1 MVKFVN
7 TKVLKRV
14 LGDPQAA
21 TIKRMRKK
29 VKVINELGDK
39 YKKMTDKQ
47 LRDQTA
53 EFKKRLEKKGTKL
66 DDLLPEAFAV
76 VREAAARTLKQR
88 HFDVQ
93 LIGGMVLH
101 EGSVAEMKTGEG
113 KTLVATLAIYL
124 NALEGK
130 GAHLVTVNDYL
141 AQRDAGWMGQVYSFL
156 GMTTGVVIPDQS
168 FVYDPEYNDTNHFDE
183 RMFHLRPSSRQD
195 AYQADITYGTNNE
208 FGFDYLR
215 DNMVRE
221 TEQLRQRDLHFAI
234 VDEVDSIL
242 IDEARTPLIISA
254 PATASGA
261 AYSQFAKVV
270 RQLKETEHYEKDE
283 KRKSVVLTDAGVELV
298 EKILGITN
306 LYATENLR
314 TIYHLEQSLKA
325 QTLFHRDK
333 DYVVTKEGEIVIVD
347 DFTGRLLKGRRYNEG
362 LHQAIEAKEG
372 VEVQEES
379 MTLATI
385 SFQNLFRLYKKLAGM
400 TGTAMT
406 ESEEFHQVYKMNVI
420 EVPANKPLVRQDLSD
435 RIYKTETGKMHSI
448 VKDVAASREKGQ
460 PVLIGTV
467 SIEKNELLSSM
478 LKAAKVPHEVLN
490 AKNNEKEAA
499 IVAKAGQ
506 RGAVTLATNIAGR
519 GTDIVLGE
527 GVKEV
532 GGLFVL
538 GSERH
543 ESRRIDNQLR
553 GRAGRQGDPGKTQF
567 YVSTQDDLM
576 RIYGGDRIAGLMD
589 KLKVD
594 DETPIESRMIT
605 KSLEGAQKKVEG
617 FNFDQRK
624 NVVQYDDVMNRH
636 RKAIYAMRREILKA
650 EDISPRIKKLIDE
663 EVQWL
668 TTHPESTSENYE
680 NILTETFPFDGDT
693 LDKLFDTAADKFQ
706 AELEKAATKQY
717 KEQEKSFTPETMRKV
732 ERDVYLQVLDD
743 LWMQHLENMD
753 HLREGIHWISVG
765 QRDPLVEYRRQGQI
779 IFDDFQAT
787 LRHDI
792 VRAIM
797 YAQPLD
803 EAAQARVVET
813 ELTRAAAGSVD
824 NASQIT
830 TAEVFEETDFT
841 PLAEEEAKEARLHAE
856 RKKARKAERQRKKKG
871 RRKR

>member
-1 MVKFVN
+1 
-7 TKVLKRV
+7 
-14 LGDPQAA
+14 
-21 TIKRMRKK
+21 
-29 VKVINELGDK
+29 
-39 YKKMTDKQ
+39 
-47 LRDQTA
+47 
-53 EFKKRLEKKGTKL
+53 
-66 DDLLPEAFAV
+66 
-76 VREAAARTLKQR
+76 
-88 HFDVQ
+88 
-93 LIGGMVLH
+93 
-101 EGSVAEMKTGEG
+101 
-113 KTLVATLAIYL
+113 
-124 NALEGK
+124 
-130 GAHLVTVNDYL
+130 
-141 AQRDAGWMGQVYSFL
+141 
-156 GMTTGVVIPDQS
+156 
-168 FVYDPEYNDTNHFDE
+168 
-183 RMFHLRPSSRQD
+183 
-195 AYQADITYGTNNE
+195 
-208 FGFDYLR
+208 
-215 DNMVRE
+215 
-221 TEQLRQRDLHFAI
+221 
-234 VDEVDSIL
+234 
-242 IDEARTPLIISA
+242 
-254 PATASGA
+254 
-261 AYSQFAKVV
+261 
-270 RQLKETEHYEKDE
+270 
-283 KRKSVVLTDAGVELV
+283 
-298 EKILGITN
+298 
-306 LYATENLR
+306 
-314 TIYHLEQSLKA
+314 
-325 QTLFHRDK
+325 
-333 DYVVTKEGEIVIVD
+333 
-347 DFTGRLLKGRRYNEG
+347 
-362 LHQAIEAKEG
+362 
-372 VEVQEES
+372 
-379 MTLATI
+379 
-385 SFQNLFRLYKKLAGM
+385 
-400 TGTAMT
+400 
-406 ESEEFHQVYKMNVI
+406 
-420 EVPANKPLVRQDLSD
+420 
-435 RIYKTETGKMHSI
+435 
-448 VKDVAASREKGQ
+448 VAASREKGQ